1 MPPSDPGPLGGP
13 TAADLDER
21 ARAARSRRRRAWRIR
36 VGVMSV
42 ALLATSLTLLR
53 DPGFVRLVALFALAL
68 LSVAAVAALAMGLT
82 WLGFALFAAA
92 DRALG
97 RLGRAWT
104 WPEPE
109 DDRPR

>member
-13 TAADLDER
+13 TAADLDGH
-21 ARAARSRRRRAWRIR
+21 ARAAWSRRRLAWRIR
-36 VGVMSV
+36 VGVVSV
-42 ALLATSLTLLR
+42 ALASASLTLLR

-68 LSVAAVAALAMGLT
+68 LSVAAVAALAMGLAG
-82 WLGFALFAAA
+82 LGFALFAAA
-92 DRALG
+92 DRAFG
-97 RLGRAWT
+97 RLRRACT